1 LRSLKANMVD
11 FLDQLA
17 KDAERTL
24 KEGYYN
30 VQPSESYTNVS
41 LKARIEGCRGNSV
54 IAEVKRASPSLGSIR
69 ENIDPS
75 VIAHAMEAGGASGI
89 SVLTEPKH
97 FRGRLEYLREIRDAT
112 ELPLLMKDI
121 IISSEQ
127 IKVAANLGANVVLLI
142 KAIYDRGYG
151 HVGLDSMVDEA
162 HALGIEVLL
171 ETHDIKEFTE
181 ALRTEADLVGI
192 NNRDLRT
199 LEVNLGAT
207 QSILEDHRRGET
219 PIVSESGIRTSGD
232 LLFLRGCGAQAF
244 LIGSV
249 IMASGDVKEAV
260 RGFVT
265 A

>member
-1 LRSLKANMVD
+1 MAD

-30 VQPSESYTNVS
+30 VQPSEPYARVS
-41 LKARIEGCRGNSV
+41 LKARIKGCRGNPV
-54 IAEVKRASPSLGSIR
+54 IAEVKGASPSLGSIR
-69 ENIDPS
+69 ENIDPTE
-75 VIAHAMEAGGASGI
+75 IARAMEAGGASGI

-97 FRGRLEYLREIRDAT
+97 FRGSLEYLREVRDAT

-121 IISSEQ
+121 IISLEQ
-127 IKVAANLGANVVLLI
+127 IKVAANLGADVVLLI
-142 KAIYDRGYG
+142 KAVFDRGYG
-151 HVGLDSMVDEA
+151 HVGLDSMIDEA
-162 HALGIEVLL
+162 HARGVEVLL
-171 ETHDIKEFTE
+171 ETHDSEELTE
-181 ALRTEADLVGI
+181 ALSTEADLVGI

-199 LEVNLGAT
+199 LEVDLGAT
-207 QSILEDHRRGET
+207 LRILEGHRGGET
-219 PIVSESGIRTSGD
+219 PIVSESGIRTPED

-244 LIGSV
+244 LIGSA
-249 IMASGDVKEAV
+249 IMASGNLVETV